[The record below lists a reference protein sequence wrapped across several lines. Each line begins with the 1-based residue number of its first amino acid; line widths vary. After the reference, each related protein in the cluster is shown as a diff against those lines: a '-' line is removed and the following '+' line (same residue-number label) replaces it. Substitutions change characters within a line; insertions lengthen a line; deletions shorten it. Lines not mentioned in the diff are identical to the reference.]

1 MRTLSLILVTLL
13 LATIVGAGTV
23 PANTG
28 NDAAAGFA
36 RLKALA
42 GEWETTIDGKKSH
55 LTYEVIAGGSSVV
68 EHESTTDRPEML
80 TVYHL
85 DGNRILLTHY
95 CGAGNQPRMEARSF
109 DPQTGELRF
118 QFLDITNLANAN
130 AGHMHNTTLRLVD
143 NHHVS
148 SEWQFFENGQ
158 PKFTEKAQ
166 YTRIR

>member
-1 MRTLSLILVTLL
+1 MKTLSLILAALL
-13 LATIVGAGTV
+13 LTTVLVAGTA

-42 GEWETTIDGKKSH
+42 GEWEATIDGKKAH

-68 EHESTTDRPEML
+68 EHETMADMPEML
-80 TVYHL
+80 TVYYL
-85 DGNRILLTHY
+85 DGSRVLLTHY
-95 CGAGNQPRMEARSF
+95 CGAGNQPRMEAKSF

-118 QFLDITNLANAN
+118 TFLDITNLTSAN
-130 AGHMHNTTLRLVD
+130 AGYMHNATLHLVD
-143 NHHVS
+143 NNHIS

>member
-1 MRTLSLILVTLL
+1 MKTLSLVLVALL
-13 LATIVGAGTV
+13 LATASLAGSA
-23 PANTG
+23 PANPS

-42 GEWETTIDGKKSH
+42 GEWEATVDGKKAH
-55 LTYEVIAGGSSVV
+55 LTYEVIAGGNSVV
-68 EHESTTDRPEML
+68 EHVSVADMPDML
-80 TVYHL
+80 TVYYL

-95 CGAGNQPRMEARSF
+95 CMEGNQPRMEARSF
-109 DPQTGELRF
+109 DPQSGELRF

-130 AGHMHNTTLRLVD
+130 AGYMHNATLHLVD
-143 NHHVS
+143 NNHIA

-166 YTRIR
+166 YSRIR